1 MYKQTK
7 THAGETGQSVI
18 RIADGACIPFD
29 PSSSDYQAYLKWL
42 DEGNEPLPADIPPPP
57 VITEVSMRQARLA
70 LLGAGLLGAVGTAL
84 GGIKDPMARQAAQIE
99 WEYSTT
105 VHRHGALV
113 GQLAPA
119 LGITDS
125 QLDDLFTQA
134 ATL

>member
-1 MYKQTK
+1 MYQLLPDTPMGAATCIK
-7 THAGETGQSVI
+7 
-18 RIADGACIPFD
+18 RIADNAFIPFD
-29 PSSSDYQAYLKWL
+29 PASSDYQAYLKWL

-70 LLGAGLLGAVGTAL
+70 LLGAGLLNAVGTAL
-84 GGIKDPMARQAAQIE
+84 SGIKDPMARQAAQIE